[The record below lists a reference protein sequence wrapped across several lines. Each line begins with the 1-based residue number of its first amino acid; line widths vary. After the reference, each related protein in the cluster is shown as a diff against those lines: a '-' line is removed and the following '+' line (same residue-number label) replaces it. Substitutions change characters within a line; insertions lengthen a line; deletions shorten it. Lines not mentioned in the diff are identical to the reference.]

1 MKILIVCPS
10 FDILGG
16 VANHYKGLAPF
27 WKSDIFYV
35 FQGKR
40 KNIPAAIS
48 FIPDFIKYIYLL
60 LVKSPDVVIV
70 NPSLRRYQLFRDSI
84 YVIIAKLFPVKVI
97 TFIHGWDDLVA
108 QKIIAKPYYFL
119 NSFGRSSCFFVL
131 YSKFREKL
139 IEMGVK
145 VPILLT
151 TTKVSDELIGNF
163 NIEMRDGSIR
173 QILFLARIEISK
185 GILVVLKIFSLLK
198 LKYPYLKLSI
208 CGIGSALQDAKD
220 YVVNNR
226 IDDVFFHGNVSGKL
240 LIQQFRQSDLYIL
253 PTAHGEGMA
262 TSILEAM
269 AFGLPIIS
277 RPVGGICDFFL
288 EGRMGFLLN
297 TLEPQYYVDIIDNLI
312 SNPTLVKQIS
322 LFNHEYAEKHF
333 LASEVTKILE
343 SNIYDNC
350 MH

>member
-27 WKSDIFYV
+27 WKSDIFYA

-40 KNIPAAIS
+40 KNIPAEIS
-48 FIPDFIKYIYLL
+48 FVPDLLKYICLL
-60 LVKSPDVVIV
+60 FIKSPDVVIV

-84 YVIIAKLFPVKVI
+84 YVVIAKLFSVKVI

-131 YSKFREKL
+131 YSKFRQDL
-139 IEMGVK
+139 IKIGVK
-145 VPILLT
+145 APILLS
-151 TTKVSDELIGNF
+151 TTKVSDELVKNF
-163 NIEMRDGSIR
+163 DIKTRNGSIN

-208 CGIGSALQDAKD
+208 CGTGSALPDAKN
-220 YVVNNR
+220 YVINNK
-226 IDDVFFHGNVSGKL
+226 IDGVSFYGNVSGEL
-240 LIQQFRQSDLYIL
+240 LVQQFCQSNLYIL
-253 PTAHGEGMA
+253 PTTHGEGMA

-277 RPVGGICDFFL
+277 RPVGGISDFFL
-288 EGRMGFLLN
+288 EGKMGFLLN
-297 TLEPQYYVDIIDNLI
+297 TLEPRYYVDIIDNLVG
-312 SNPTLVKQIS
+312 NPTLVKQIS
-322 LFNHEYAEKHF
+322 LFNHEYAIKHF
-333 LASEVTKILE
+333 LASEVTKVLE
-343 SNIYDNC
+343 ANIYDNC